1 MSEPNPCLT
10 QMCIEILKN
19 GGTLSDLPKE
29 KTPTLSD
36 VLNLNLGKMKKPIK
50 TIAELAGLNN
60 ASMHK
65 ILGGEMH
72 PTRNTLLRLALVME
86 LPIET
91 TQVLLKAGN
100 RSLLSGSRPRDLI
113 IMEGLVHK
121 CDIGYVDSEL
131 QCAGFNDLFS
141 KQD

>member
-1 MSEPNPCLT
+1 MSEPNSCLT

-29 KTPTLSD
+29 ETPTLSD

-113 IMEGLVHK
+113 IMEGIVQK
-121 CDIGYVDSEL
+121 CDLGNVDSKL
-131 QCAGFNDLFS
+131 QRAGFNDLFS

>member
-36 VLNLNLGKMKKPIK
+36 VLNLNLGKTKRPIK

-100 RSLLSGSRPRDLI
+100 RSLLSGSRPRDRM
-113 IMEGLVHK
+113 IMESIVH
-121 CDIGYVDSEL
+121 DWNLGDVNSRLRES
-131 QCAGFNDLFS
+131 GFHDLFA